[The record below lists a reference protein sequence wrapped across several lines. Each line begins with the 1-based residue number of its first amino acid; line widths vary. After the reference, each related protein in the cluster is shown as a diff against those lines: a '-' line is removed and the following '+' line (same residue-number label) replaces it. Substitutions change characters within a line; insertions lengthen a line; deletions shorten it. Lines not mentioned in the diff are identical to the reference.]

1 MLIKIVRK
9 KIIKGEHVMS
19 RIEKILFGMAMLSSA
34 APVFAGGRVAP
45 APVAGVGIGAVL
57 LIGVGYRALKSRI
70 GR

>member
-1 MLIKIVRK
+1 
-9 KIIKGEHVMS
+9 MS
-19 RIEKILFGMAMLSSA
+19 RIEEIVFGLAMLSA
-34 APVFAGGRVAP
+34 ASPALAGSVVP